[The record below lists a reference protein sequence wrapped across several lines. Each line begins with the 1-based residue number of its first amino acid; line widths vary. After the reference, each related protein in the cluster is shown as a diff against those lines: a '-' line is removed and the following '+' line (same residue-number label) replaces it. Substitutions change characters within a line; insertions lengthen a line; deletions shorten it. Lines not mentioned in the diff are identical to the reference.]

1 MENILN
7 EKLFAHRENNRKHI
21 SYDLEM
27 GFYEL
32 IKNGDVD
39 GVKHRLDLHKMG
51 EYDDFGI
58 LSEDPVRNLRY
69 HFIIMSALVTRIC
82 TEGGLEY
89 ASAYNLSEIYIQKV
103 DKCNSIEQ
111 IEKIMYEMIFDY
123 TNRMRAS
130 KKMNIFSK
138 KVVLAIDYIFDN
150 LHSKITLEK
159 LAQAVK
165 TDESYL
171 SKLFKKE
178 TGLTL
183 SAYIRKRKIEY
194 AQSMLKYGGYNYSE
208 IAEYLAF
215 SSQSHFIDI
224 FRKETG
230 FTPKEYRNQYYRRS
244 W

>member
-1 MENILN
+1 MDNILN
-7 EKLFAHRENNRKHI
+7 EKLFVRRENNNKHI
-21 SYDLEM
+21 SYDMEM
-27 GFYEL
+27 SFYEHV
-32 IKNGDVD
+32 KNGDVD
-39 GVKHRLDLHKMG
+39 GVKDRLELLKLG
-51 EYDDFGI
+51 EYDDFGV

-69 HFIIMSALVTRIC
+69 HFIIMSAMICRFC

-89 ASAYNLSEIYIQKV
+89 ASAYNLSEIYIQKA
-103 DKCNSIEQ
+103 DKCNSIGQ
-111 IEKIMYEMIFDY
+111 IERIMYEMVLDY

-138 KVVLAIDYIFDN
+138 RVVLAIDYIFDN

-159 LAQAVK
+159 LAQEVK

-178 TGLTL
+178 TGMTL

-230 FTPKEYRNQYYRRS
+230 LTPKEYRNQYYRRIR
-244 W
+244 